1 MTHCMRH
8 RFAAFGIAL
17 LLLFLSGCMS
27 NRSALVMPDDT
38 EPVPGTDWRT
48 MLFNDMNAPEK
59 GKNTFQRD
67 DDAVA
72 EQMLE
77 CVRSISEENAAAA
90 EEKLTEN
97 GVNGYAIGAPD
108 IRYVLGEQDKN
119 SGIADESETCL
130 VGYAIV
136 PQEQAGDVALWN
148 EDTIKQFAN
157 RIIEDRC
164 WISLNRDKPRADRVS
179 FAKGEIGKKM
189 FVIAV
194 FR

>member
-1 MTHCMRH
+1 MTHCIRY

-27 NRSALVMPDDT
+27 NRNVLVTPDET
-38 EPVPGTDWRT
+38 EPMPGTDWRT
-48 MLFNDMNAPEK
+48 LLFDEMNDPNR
-59 GKNTFQRD
+59 GKNTFLRD

-72 EQMLE
+72 EQMLD
-77 CVRSISEENAAAA
+77 CVRSIAEEDAAAA
-90 EEKLTEN
+90 EEKMTEN

-108 IRYVLGEQDKN
+108 IRYALGELDKN

-136 PQEQAGDVALWN
+136 PQEQAGDVALWD
-148 EDTIKQFAN
+148 EDMIKQFAD
-157 RIIEDRC
+157 RIIEGRC
-164 WISLNRDKPRADRVS
+164 LISLNKDKPRADRVS
-179 FAKGEIGKKM
+179 FAKGKIGEKT
-189 FVIAV
+189 FLIAV